1 MAYKLLITEKAEN
14 DLDAILAYIINDL
27 STVQAAVRPT
37 NEIEERY
44 QLLLEAPKLYGECQ
58 QPLLQQRHY
67 RKVVIGSYLMIYRVS
82 DEQGVIYVER
92 FFSELQ
98 DYADRL

>member
-14 DLDAILAYIINDL
+14 DLDAILAYIIHDL
-27 STVQAAVRPT
+27 SNVQAAVRLT

-44 QLLLEAPKLYGECQ
+44 QLLLETPKLYGECQ
-58 QPLLQQRHY
+58 QPLLQQQHY

-82 DEQGVIYVER
+82 DEQGMIYVER